1 MEKAKKS
8 TQFSV
13 NWVLVLGLLATLTLA
28 ACGDTTTTPSSETPG
43 RTGGSNSLASR
54 PVLQL
59 ADCSQLASTTPL
71 ATATP
76 GATASTGNRVEVPTG
91 FKLFVSS
98 VYPYALSYPEKW
110 DLQANQSRNDVKGD
124 FFVALNKDN
133 KTVFVTV
140 TGRKLPDGVTDL
152 PGFFKTLDKDFA
164 GQSITYQREADRKVG
179 NADAYVVAF
188 NTDQPGFQVQTL
200 QIIFVAQNQAWNIS
214 YNSSYDQPLSYCADF
229 TRMLDSFTFSGL
241 IK

>member
-1 MEKAKKS
+1 
-8 TQFSV
+8 
-13 NWVLVLGLLATLTLA
+13 
-28 ACGDTTTTPSSETPG
+28 
-43 RTGGSNSLASR
+43 LAS
-54 PVLQL
+54 
-59 ADCSQLASTTPL
+59 ASPL
-71 ATATP
+71 ATATA
-76 GATASTGNRVEVPTG
+76 GTAVTTGGSRVEIPTG

-98 VYPYALSYPEKW
+98 IYPYALAYPEKW

-124 FFVALNKDN
+124 FFVALNKDS

-140 TGRKLPDGVTDL
+140 TGRKLPDGITDL
-152 PGFFKTLDKDFA
+152 AGFFKTLDKDFA

-179 NADAYVVAF
+179 NADAYVLAF

-229 TRMLDSFTFSGL
+229 ARMLDSFTFSGL